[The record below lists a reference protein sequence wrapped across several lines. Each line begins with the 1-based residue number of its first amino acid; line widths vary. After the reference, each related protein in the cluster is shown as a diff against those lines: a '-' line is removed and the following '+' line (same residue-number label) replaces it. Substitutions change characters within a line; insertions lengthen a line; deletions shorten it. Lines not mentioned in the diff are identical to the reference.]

1 MSIDSVSTASNPPPE
16 SRTVERERE
25 PQPVRARQEAPEPR
39 EPIDSS
45 ASSDPARGRT
55 IDILV

>member
-1 MSIDSVSTASNPPPE
+1 MSIDSVSAAPPPE
-16 SRTVERERE
+16 SRTIERERE
-25 PQPVRARQEAPEPR
+25 PLPVRERQEAPEPR
-39 EPIDSS
+39 EPVESS

>member
-1 MSIDSVSTASNPPPE
+1 MSIDSVSTASSPPPE
-16 SRTVERERE
+16 SRTIERERE
-25 PQPVRARQEAPEPR
+25 PQPVRERQPAPEPR
-39 EPIDSS
+39 DPVESS